1 MGTFKLETASPSAAT
16 DLRPAE
22 VGGLTST
29 VLLQNALW
37 FTRIRWI
44 AVGVL
49 GAFGAAGMLLGAAT
63 LAPFGVNAPGL
74 WPFWLTGI
82 LAGLNLASIQ
92 WIGRLTPRSP
102 WGVIASNI
110 WFQVVTDLLVLTVL
124 VYRIGATDTVVS
136 FAYLFHITLACL
148 FFGRRDSFV
157 VTLLSAILFVGTVM
171 LQVAGFLAPV
181 SILMTGGAHVM
192 DLRSATV
199 VAFPTVF
206 VWFIVWYLVSTLSD
220 AVRQRERDLN
230 AANERIM
237 RADEEINVQ
246 MLRVTHDLKAPFAG
260 IESNIQLLKHVHWDE
275 TPESVRD
282 IIGKIDRRSMALRSR
297 IGDILTL
304 GNLRSAQPAERVMER
319 VNVRDLLGGI
329 IRDVEGLAEEK
340 KANVALIGGDES
352 VMSDPKQLKILFSNL
367 ISNAIVY
374 SHEGGVVD
382 VGVEEE
388 DGEVLVRVADH
399 GIGISEKALPH
410 VFEDFY
416 RAQEA
421 AAFNPNS
428 TGLGLAIVRQ
438 VARNLQLSIVVESE
452 QGRGTAFR
460 VGIPNR

>member
-1 MGTFKLETASPSAAT
+1 MGTFTLETASTSGAA
-16 DLRPAE
+16 DQRPAE
-22 VGGLTST
+22 VGGLTSS

-49 GAFGAAGMLLGAAT
+49 GVFGAAGILLGATT
-63 LAPFGVNAPGL
+63 LATFGVSPPGL
-74 WPFWLTGI
+74 WPFGLTGI

-110 WFQVVTDLLVLTVL
+110 WFQVVTDLSVLTVL
-124 VYRIGATDTVVS
+124 VYRVGAMDTVVP

-157 VTLLSAILFVGTVM
+157 VTLLSAILFVGMVM
-171 LQVAGFLAPV
+171 LQVMGVLMPA
-181 SILMTGGAHVM
+181 SILVGGGAHGI
-192 DLRSATV
+192 DFRTAAI

-206 VWFIVWYLVSTLSD
+206 VWLIVWYLVSTLSD

-230 AANERIM
+230 AANERLM

-275 TPESVRD
+275 TPESVRE
-282 IIGKIDRRSMALRSR
+282 IIDKIDRRSMALRSR

-304 GNLRSAQPAERVMER
+304 GNLRSTQTVERVIER
-319 VNVRDLLGGI
+319 VNLHDLLAGI
-329 IRDVEGLAEEK
+329 IREVEGLAQEK
-340 KANVALIGGDES
+340 KAMVALVCGGES
-352 VMSDPKQLKILFSNL
+352 VESDPKQLKILFSNL
-367 ISNAIVY
+367 ISNAILY
-374 SHEGGVVD
+374 SRECGRVD
-382 VGVEEE
+382 VGVVA
-388 DGEVLVRVADH
+388 GEGEILVRVADQ

-438 VARNLQLSIVVESE
+438 VARNLSLSIVVESE
-452 QGRGTAFR
+452 QGMGTAFR
-460 VGIPNR
+460 VRIPNG